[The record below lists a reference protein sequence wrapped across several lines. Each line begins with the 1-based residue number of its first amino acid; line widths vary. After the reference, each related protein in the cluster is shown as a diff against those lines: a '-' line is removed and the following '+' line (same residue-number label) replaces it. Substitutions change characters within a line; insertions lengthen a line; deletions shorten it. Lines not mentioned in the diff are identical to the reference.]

1 MLLPLYYRFY
11 NDFLRN
17 SRISDFRAF
26 LQSVI
31 DHGYTIVS
39 ASTAA
44 SMRLASNRISD
55 KMLVLRTDVDTDPR
69 TARSLWQITRQFN
82 VNCSFYFRL
91 STIDFSL
98 MKEMAASGDEVG
110 YHYEELSTLGKWIG
124 VRNGSELRQ
133 LVPKAQMAFA
143 KNISKLRDTSG
154 LSLTTAAAHGDWLNR
169 RLGVSN
175 AEILKDRGFR
185 DKLTITFEAYD
196 PLPFGTFLRCIDQG
210 APMFW
215 LPSDPLTAC
224 RAGASP
230 IYVTVHPRQ
239 WHTRVLVNLLE
250 NLSRANEEIQYRLRA
265 LRTISS

>member
-1 MLLPLYYRFY
+1 
-11 NDFLRN
+11 
-17 SRISDFRAF
+17 
-26 LQSVI
+26 
-31 DHGYTIVS
+31 
-39 ASTAA
+39 
-44 SMRLASNRISD
+44 
-55 KMLVLRTDVDTDPR
+55 
-69 TARSLWQITRQFN
+69 
-82 VNCSFYFRL
+82 
-91 STIDFSL
+91 
-98 MKEMAASGDEVG
+98 MKEMVASGDEVG
-110 YHYEELSTLGKWIG
+110 YHYEELSTLGKCIG

-133 LVPKAQMAFA
+133 LVPKAQIAFA
-143 KNISKLRDTSG
+143 NNISKLRSTSG

-175 AEILKDRGFR
+175 AEILKDRSFR

-196 PLPFGTFLRCIDQG
+196 PLPFGTFLRYIDQG
-210 APMFW
+210 APTFW